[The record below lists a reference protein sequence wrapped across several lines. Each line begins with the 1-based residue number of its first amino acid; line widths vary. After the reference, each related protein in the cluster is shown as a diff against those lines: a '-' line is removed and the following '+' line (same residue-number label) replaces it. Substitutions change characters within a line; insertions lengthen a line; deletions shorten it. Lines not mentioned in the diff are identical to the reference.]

1 MMQSDVSLVHGRAG
15 GTSLVL
21 AVDPDVAPHVI
32 YWGPDLGELPDA
44 LVESMAVANVEA
56 LSGNAPGLPV
66 RVPLIPENRTG
77 WNGRPGLVGHRQAG
91 TSWSPRLLTEEV
103 DFECDHVTVGD
114 DGVVTTGPGLW
125 RILTRDRHDSLSVL
139 TEIDLMPVGMVRI
152 RARLVN
158 EGSQDYGLE
167 ELSVALPLP
176 LEATELLDF
185 SGRWGRERA
194 PIRVPFDLGSRVHEQ
209 RRGRTGFDAP
219 MMMFAG
225 EHGFGFRHG
234 QVWGV
239 HTAFSGN
246 LRVWAEKCPDGRQLI
261 GGGELLLPGE
271 ISLGAGEDYASP
283 WVYFCQARGL
293 DRAAARIHTWLR
305 SRRDHPDAER
315 PVTLNVWEAVYFDH
329 DLDHLVELAESAS
342 EIGVERFVLDDG
354 WFQGRHDPT
363 AGLGDWYP
371 DDLHWPDGLVPLSR
385 RVHDLGMQFGLW
397 FEPEMVNPD
406 SDLARAHPEWIM
418 AVGEGWPVE
427 WRHQQVLNLSVPEA
441 FEYIHTRMSALV
453 GEYGVDYIKWDHNR
467 DLLEPGN
474 QLAGGRACV
483 HEQTLAT
490 YRLMDLLTE
499 EHPGLEIESC
509 SSGGARIDLEM
520 AQHAVRF
527 WPSDC
532 IDPLERQSIMRW
544 TEQLIPLEMLGNHVA
559 SPKSRTTGRVS
570 ALSFRAGTALWGHFG
585 VEWDVSKAS
594 AGERS
599 ELAEWIRFYKEKRH
613 LLFSGDLVRGDSAE
627 GSLWVQGVVSQD
639 RREALFE
646 LTTRHRSAISPR
658 SRFRLPGLEPDMSY
672 RVRPVIVA
680 QPPEGLFAPPWF
692 GERGEGVVMTG
703 RMLDLFGLHTPKLFT
718 DQVLLFSATAV
729 ADEDGD

>member
-21 AVDPDVAPHVI
+21 AVDPDVAPQVL
-32 YWGPDLGELPDA
+32 YWGQDLGELPGA
-44 LVESMAVANVEA
+44 LVEAVAIANTEA
-56 LSGNAPGLPV
+56 LSGNAPGAPV
-66 RVPLIPENRTG
+66 RVPVIPENRTG
-77 WNGRPGLVGHRQAG
+77 WNGRPGLVGHRGAGQA
-91 TSWSPRLLTEEV
+91 WSPRLLTEEV
-103 DFECDHVTVGD
+103 DFGCDHVAHGGN
-114 DGVVTTGPGLW
+114 GVVTTGPGTW
-125 RILTRDRHDSLSVL
+125 RILTRDAHSALSVL
-139 TEIDLMPVGMVRI
+139 TEIELMSVGMVRI

-158 EGSQDYGLE
+158 EGTEDYELE

-176 LEATELLDF
+176 LEAKELLDF

-194 PIRVPFDLGSRVHEQ
+194 PIRVPFELGCRLHEQ

-225 EHGFGFRHG
+225 EEGFGFRSG
-234 QVWGV
+234 QVWGI
-239 HTAFSGN
+239 HAAFSGN
-246 LRVWAEKCPDGRQLI
+246 QRVWAEKCPDGRQLI

-271 ISLGAGEDYASP
+271 VTLGGGEAYASP

-293 DRAAARIHTWLR
+293 DGAAARIHSWLR
-305 SRRDHPDAER
+305 SRPGHPGVER

-329 DLDHLVELAESAS
+329 EVDHLRHLAESAAD
-342 EIGVERFVLDDG
+342 IGVERFVLDDG
-354 WFQGRHDPT
+354 WFHGRHDPT

-371 DDLHWPDGLVPLSR
+371 DEQHWPDGLLPLAD
-385 RVHDLGMQFGLW
+385 RVHELGMEFGLW

-418 AVGEGWPVE
+418 ATSEEWPVE
-427 WRHQQVLNLSVPEA
+427 WRHQQVLNLAIPEA
-441 FEYIHTRMSALV
+441 FEHIHSRMTQLV
-453 GEYGVDYIKWDHNR
+453 GEYGIDYIKWDHNR

-474 QLAGGRACV
+474 QLEGGRACV

-490 YRLMDLLTE
+490 YRLMDLLTQ

-585 VEWDVSKAS
+585 VEWDISTAS
-594 AGERS
+594 PEERA
-599 ELAEWIRFYKEKRH
+599 ELAEWIRFYKEQRH
-613 LLFSGDLVRGDSAE
+613 LLFTGTLVRGDSAE
-627 GSLWVQGVVSQD
+627 ESLWVQGVVSAD
-639 RREALFE
+639 RREGLFE

-658 SRFRLPGLEPDMSY
+658 GRFRLPGLDPDTSY
-672 RVRPVIVA
+672 RVSPVIVA
-680 QPPEGLFAPPWF
+680 VAPEGLFPPPWF
-692 GERGEGVVMTG
+692 GEDGEGVVMTG

-729 ADEDGD
+729 SGSEEA